1 MLRKEHRYHRRT
13 LMASFAGK
21 PNGGLDVNLYPAAF
35 VVQSSITIIGYSVAG
50 FNNAQKV
57 AFRTGIAAEM
67 GTSLAAVE
75 IDGVY
80 AGKVPTDDE
89 MSDKDAKLRRRQLG
103 PQAMSMQLR

>member
-1 MLRKEHRYHRRT
+1 MLPSVGFKGQPSGEPS
-13 LMASFAGK
+13 AK

-89 MSDKDAKLRRRQLG
+89 MSDKDAKLRRRRLLG
-103 PQAMSMQLR
+103 PPSDVDALR